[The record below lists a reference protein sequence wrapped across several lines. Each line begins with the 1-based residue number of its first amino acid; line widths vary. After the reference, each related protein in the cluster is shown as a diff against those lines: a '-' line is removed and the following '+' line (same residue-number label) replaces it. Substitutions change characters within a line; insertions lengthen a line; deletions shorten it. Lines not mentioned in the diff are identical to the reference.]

1 LPRIVKYA
9 SIFGYQSLAAL
20 LFSEVRMNMDVPVT
34 VVVLAAGK
42 GTRMKSP
49 RPKVLHPLAG
59 RSMIQHVLAVAAAL
73 GPERAVVVLAPD
85 MAGVAAEVERG
96 LQPATIVY
104 QEPQLGTGHALM
116 VARDQLPRAGE
127 VLVLYGDSPLLTP
140 PTLRRLLEARRAADA
155 AVAVLGMRPPDPLGY
170 GRLAFAGGELKAIV
184 EERHADDRLKRDG
197 LCNAGIMAF
206 DAARL
211 GALLDALEL
220 STPKNEYYLTDV
232 VAHARARGWPCVALE
247 MPWLEAL
254 GVNSQAQLAE
264 AEAVLQDRLRRAAM
278 AAGVTLIGPET
289 VFLAA
294 DTELAEGVE
303 VGPYVVFGPGVRVAE
318 GARILPFSHLEGA
331 TVGARAQIGPFAR
344 LRPGAEIGPGARVG
358 NFVEVKNA
366 TLEAGAKANHL
377 SYIGDARVGAEA
389 NIGAGTIT
397 CNYDGFAKHWTE
409 IGAGAFIGSNTAL
422 VAPVTIGEGAVVGAG
437 STINRDVPPGSLSIA
452 RGRQT
457 DIPDGAARLRA
468 RRLSKS

>member
-1 LPRIVKYA
+1 M
-9 SIFGYQSLAAL
+9 SGS
-20 LFSEVRMNMDVPVT
+20 VT

-49 RPKVLHPLAG
+49 RPKVLHRLAG
-59 RSMIQHVLAVAAAL
+59 RSMIHHVLAVAAEL
-73 GPERAVVVLAPD
+73 EPTRAVVVLAPD
-85 MAGVAAEVERG
+85 MADVTAEVDRG
-96 LQPATIVY
+96 PQPATIVF
-104 QEPQLGTGHALM
+104 QDPQLGTGHALL
-116 VARDQLPRAGE
+116 VARDQLPTAGE
-127 VLVLYGDSPLLTP
+127 VLVLYGDTPLLSSA
-140 PTLRRLLEARRAADA
+140 TLRKLLEARRAAQA
-155 AVAVLGMRPPDPLGY
+155 AVAVLGMRPPDPAGY
-170 GRLAFAGGELKAIV
+170 GRLAFAGGELAAIV
-184 EERHADDRLKRDG
+184 EERHAEDVLRRDG

-211 GALLDALEL
+211 GVLLDALEL
-220 STPKNEYYLTDV
+220 RTPKNEYYLTDAV
-232 VAHARARGWPCVALE
+232 EHARARVWPCVALE

-264 AEAVLQDRLRRAAM
+264 AEAALQDRLRQAAM

-294 DTELAEGVE
+294 DTRLDEGVE
-303 VGPYVVFGPGVRVAE
+303 VGPYVVFGPGVRVAQ
-318 GARILPFSHLEGA
+318 GARILPFCHLEG
-331 TVGARAQIGPFAR
+331 VMIGPHAQIGPFAR
-344 LRPGAEIGPGARVG
+344 FRPQSEIGAGARVG

-366 TLEAGAKANHL
+366 RLEAGAKANHL
-377 SYIGDARVGAEA
+377 SYIGDTRVGAKA

-397 CNYDGFAKHWTE
+397 CNYDGFGKHWTE

-422 VAPVTIGEGAVVGAG
+422 IAPVTIGEGAVIGAG

-468 RRLSKS
+468 RRLSKT